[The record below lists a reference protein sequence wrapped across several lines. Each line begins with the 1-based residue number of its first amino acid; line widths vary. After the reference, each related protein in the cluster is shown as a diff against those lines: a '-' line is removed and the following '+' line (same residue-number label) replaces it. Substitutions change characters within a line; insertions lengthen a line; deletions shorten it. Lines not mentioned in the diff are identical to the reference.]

1 VGIPPGPFLFL
12 LWLESMEHSSKKSFN
27 PLVLIFGIA
36 GALFVLSM
44 VASFFFVMKGGSG
57 FQTDRHSS
65 GVSVLSKK
73 KSYIA
78 VIEVKGVIL
87 DSKRTLKSLRL
98 AEEAEEISGVLLR
111 LNSPGGAVG
120 PSQEIYSAVKKFK
133 KPLVA
138 SMGSVAASGAY
149 YIAAGTKQVF
159 ANSGTL
165 TGSIGVIIELANL
178 KKLYEWAKIER
189 FAIKTG
195 KFKDAGAEYKELSKD
210 EREYFQ
216 ALVNDS
222 LVQFKG
228 AVREGR
234 KMSEAEVDAVAD
246 GRVFTGFQ
254 AKELKLVDQL
264 GSIDDA
270 LEYLKQEAKL
280 TEPVKLVYPAHKTP
294 NPLEFLFNSNDD
306 GDWDSDE
313 EALTD
318 TWVDAVMKRA
328 IPGHHAT
335 LPAGMYWL
343 WNAGR

>member
-1 VGIPPGPFLFL
+1 MDQSP
-12 LWLESMEHSSKKSFN
+12 KKSLN
-27 PLVLIFGIA
+27 PLVLVFGIA
-36 GALFVLSM
+36 GVLFLLSM
-44 VASFFFVMKGGSG
+44 VASFFFITKGGSSS
-57 FQTDRHSS
+57 FQSDRHSS
-65 GVSVLSKK
+65 GVTVLSKK
-73 KSYIA
+73 NSYVA

-87 DSKRTLKSLRL
+87 DSKRILKSLKL
-98 AEEAEEISGVLLR
+98 AEEDEEISGVLLR

-120 PSQEIYSAVKKFK
+120 PSQEIYSAVKKFP

-189 FAIKTG
+189 LAIKTG
-195 KFKDAGAEYKELSKD
+195 KFKDAGAEYKELSKE
-210 EREYFQ
+210 ERDYFQ

-246 GRVFTGFQ
+246 GRVFTGSQ

-264 GSIDDA
+264 GSMDDA
-270 LEYLKQEAKL
+270 LEYLKKEAKL
-280 TEPVKLVYPAHKTP
+280 KDPVKLVYPTRKTP
-294 NPLEFLFNSNDD
+294 NPLEFLFNSQEE
-306 GDWDSDE
+306 GDWDSDD
-313 EALTD
+313 EASSES
-318 TWVDAVMKRA
+318 WVDAVVKRA
-328 IPGHHAT
+328 IPGHHAA
-335 LPAGMYWL
+335 LPSGMYWL